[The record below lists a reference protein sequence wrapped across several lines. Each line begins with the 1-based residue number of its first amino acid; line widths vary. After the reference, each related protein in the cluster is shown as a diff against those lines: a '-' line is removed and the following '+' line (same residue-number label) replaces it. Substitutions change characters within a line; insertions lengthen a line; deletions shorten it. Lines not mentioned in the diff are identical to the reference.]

1 MDPCIP
7 TCTVD
12 ELRVQASQPFPPTIV
27 DVRRRAAFEREPL
40 RIPLSLRREP
50 EEVSA
55 WATDLDPWRRVVVY
69 CVHGHEV
76 SQNAAR
82 ALRERGLD
90 AASLAG
96 GLEGWR
102 EREGLV
108 EPWRPPT
115 RWVTRAR
122 PKIDRLACPW
132 FVRRFLDASA
142 QIDYVDPKRV
152 AAFAAENDAVPF
164 DVPDVE
170 YTHEGERCSFDAF
183 VERHPRGDRALQALA
198 EIVRAADT
206 DTLQR
211 SPPAAGLL
219 AISLGLG
226 RGIVDDAALLRHA
239 MLIYDALYAW
249 CWGGTA
255 ERHGWNPEGARG

>member
-1 MDPCIP
+1 MESSIP

-12 ELRVQASQPFPPTIV
+12 ELRAQATRPFPPTIV

-50 EEVSA
+50 EEVDG
-55 WATDLDPWRRVVVY
+55 WAADLDPWRPVVVY

-76 SQNAAR
+76 SRNAAG
-82 ALRERGLD
+82 ALRARGLD
-90 AASLAG
+90 AASLEG
-96 GLEGWR
+96 GLERWR
-102 EREGLV
+102 ATDGPV

-132 FVRRFLDASA
+132 FIRRFLDASA
-142 QIDYVDPKRV
+142 AIHYVDPKRV
-152 AAFAAENDAVPF
+152 PAFAAETGAVPF
-164 DVPDVE
+164 DVPEVE

-183 VERHPRGDRALQALA
+183 VTRHAPGHRALQGLA
-198 EIVRAADT
+198 EVVRSADT

-249 CWGGTA
+249 CRLDVVNA
-255 ERHGWNPEGARG
+255 NVA

>member
-1 MDPCIP
+1 MESPFA

-12 ELRVQASQPFPPTIV
+12 ELRAQASRPFPPTIV

-40 RIPLSLRREP
+40 RIPLSLRKEP
-50 EEVSA
+50 EEVDG
-55 WATDLDPWRRVVVY
+55 WAAELDPWRRVVVY

-82 ALRERGLD
+82 ALRGRGLD
-90 AASLAG
+90 AASLVG

-102 EREGLV
+102 EAKGFV

-115 RWVTRAR
+115 RWVTRER

-132 FVRRFLDASA
+132 FIRRFLDASA
-142 QIDYVDPKRV
+142 EIHYVDPKRV
-152 AAFAAENDAVPF
+152 VEFAAESDAVPF

-183 VERHPRGDRALQALA
+183 VARHASRDETLRALA

-206 DTLQR
+206 DMLQR
-211 SPPAAGLL
+211 SAPAAGLL
-219 AISLGLG
+219 AISIGLG
-226 RGIVDDAALLRHA
+226 RGIFNDAALLRHA
-239 MLIYDALYAW
+239 MLIYDALHVW
-249 CWGGTA
+249 CSGDAT
-255 ERHGWNPEGARG
+255 ERHGWSPEAARG